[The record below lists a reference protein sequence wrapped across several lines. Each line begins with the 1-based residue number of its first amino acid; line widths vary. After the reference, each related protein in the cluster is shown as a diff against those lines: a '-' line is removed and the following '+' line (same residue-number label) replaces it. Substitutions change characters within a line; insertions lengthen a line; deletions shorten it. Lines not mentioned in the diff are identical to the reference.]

1 MSQKT
6 KKVKSKK
13 ISKAALPTKASAK
26 VGKRVKNLPAGAKA
40 KAGKVH
46 KVIKPEPHP
55 VPPLT
60 NFPVNTVNPFVG
72 KQFMN
77 DVKSVSVMATDE
89 TEGDKITKTVTRYQR
104 ITKNESLTK
113 FCDAIKETLDITSGG
128 IKTFRYLYEQ
138 VQQGKGL
145 NAESISLAVDKYDC
159 MKKAKYTSIQSVF
172 NGINE
177 LLEKEI
183 IAKSGKINVY
193 FMNPNFFRPQDFLII
208 TEYYKL
214 DK

>member
-1 MSQKT
+1 MSQKP

-13 ISKAALPTKASAK
+13 TPKAVLPAVASAK
-26 VGKRVKNLPAGAKA
+26 AGKPAKNLSAGAKA
-40 KAGKVH
+40 KAGKA
-46 KVIKPEPHP
+46 KKPVENP

-60 NFPVNTVNPFVG
+60 NFPTNTVNPFVG

-77 DVKSVSVMATDE
+77 EVKSVSVMATDE
-89 TEGDKITKTVTRYQR
+89 TEGEKITKTVTRYQK

-113 FCDAIKETLDITSGG
+113 FCDAIKKNLDITSGG
-128 IKTFRYLYEQ
+128 IKTFRYLYDQ

-145 NAESISLAVDKYDC
+145 NAESISLDVDKHDC

-208 TEYYKL
+208 TEYYRLEK
-214 DK
+214 